1 MLTSGITIEHL
12 TVLLQ
17 HPEQYVLTDH
27 HLIMFNMPLGYVL
40 PVLYYS
46 RCLSDKTT
54 ADFTIKILSA
64 LAPVLTSGAVEGSST
79 NPTHVL
85 TDSVINVLHL
95 TLDSIAPLKKKI
107 RKQKRPA
114 QWYTAQTQALK
125 QMT

>member
-79 NPTHVL
+79 NQTHVL